1 MKRKQIR
8 FFSYCLTMGIIAILT
23 MVMASCSS
31 TPTST
36 STPITTLTPALSS
49 IVITSDASTN
59 LPVAF
64 TRQFTATGTYA
75 DSSTEDITYQVTWIS
90 SDTNIATISYG
101 LATGK
106 TEGNTNITATL
117 SGITSPIITLM
128 IIPTPMLSSIAVT
141 PTTLDNLEVGSTQ
154 QFTAT
159 GTYVEGSTNDIT
171 SQVTWASSDT
181 NIATISS
188 AGLATGKAVGST
200 NITAALSGI
209 KSPVVTIIVKAIT
222 LSSIVVTPTTPI
234 NLAVGFT
241 VQFTTI
247 GTYSDGSTANITSQ
261 VTWSS
266 SEIDIATISAT
277 GLATGKT
284 EGNTNITAT
293 LSGITSPVVILPV
306 SILSSIAVSPA
317 SPADLAV
324 GSIQVFKVIGTYSN
338 GVISLIASQVI
349 WSSSDTSVA
358 TISSNGLATGVAVGG
373 TNISV
378 SLSGLTSP
386 VVTLTVVSPNLTTS
400 TTPATTP

>member
-8 FFSYCLTMGIIAILT
+8 FFRYCLTMGIIAILT
-23 MVMASCSS
+23 MVMASCSPTS
-31 TPTST
+31 TST
-36 STPITTLTPALSS
+36 STPITTSTPMLSS
-49 IVITSDASTN
+49 IVVASASTAN
-59 LPVAF
+59 LPVGF
-64 TRQFTATGTYA
+64 SQQLTATGTYA
-75 DSSTEDITYQVTWIS
+75 DSSTDDITYQVTWIS

-117 SGITSPIITLM
+117 SGITSPVITLM
-128 IIPTPMLSSIAVT
+128 IVPTPMLSSIAVT
-141 PTTLDNLEVGSTQ
+141 PTTPDNLEVRSTQ

-188 AGLATGKAVGST
+188 AGLATTLAVGST

-209 KSPVVTIIVKAIT
+209 KSPVVTLIVQAST
-222 LSSIVVTPTTPI
+222 LSYIAVTPTTPT

-241 VQFTTI
+241 VQFTAV
-247 GTYSDGSTANITSQ
+247 GTYSDSSTANITSQ
-261 VTWSS
+261 VIWTSS
-266 SEIDIATISAT
+266 DTTIATISST
-277 GLATGKT
+277 GLATGKA
-284 EGNTNITAT
+284 EGHTNITAA
-293 LSGITSPVVILPV
+293 LSGITSQAVTLPV

-324 GSIQVFKVIGTYSN
+324 GSIQAFKVIGIYSN
-338 GVISLIASQVI
+338 GVNSLITSKVTWI
-349 WSSSDTSVA
+349 SSDTNVA
-358 TISSNGLATGVAVGG
+358 TISSDGLATALAVGS

-386 VVTLTVVSPNLTTS
+386 VVSLTVVAPAPTTS